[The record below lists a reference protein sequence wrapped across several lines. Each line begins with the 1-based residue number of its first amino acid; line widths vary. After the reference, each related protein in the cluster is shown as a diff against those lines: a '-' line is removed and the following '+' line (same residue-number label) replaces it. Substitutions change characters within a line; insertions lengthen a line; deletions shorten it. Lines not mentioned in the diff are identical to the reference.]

1 LLSKKASLNRIFK
14 VLTAFILSSAL
25 ALWAQSFN
33 GKIAGLVT
41 DSSASVVSNVSVTVT
56 NEGTGAARR
65 VTTDANGAY
74 VVAELPIGYYTVRF
88 ETKGMAT
95 AERRRVKVDVGGE
108 TRADITLS
116 IQAVEQSVDV
126 TADVPVM
133 QQDSAARNEVVD
145 TRQVENLPINGRD
158 FRKLAFLLPGSAP
171 RSTRGSLGSF
181 TVDGQREKSNI
192 FLIDGV
198 DNNDS
203 FRNQPSFNQGGVVGA
218 QATLFPVDALAELS
232 VQTQGS
238 AEFGRN
244 SGAVVNAVIK
254 SGTNAFHGTLFDY
267 FRNDKLNA
275 RNFFETLPGATKGP
289 FKNNNYGGSGG
300 GPVIRNRTFFFVSF
314 EGERGRPSSSLV
326 ITVPGAKDI
335 AAARAANVAAGRA
348 ENPLGTTL
356 LNLYPQENIPGAKAN
371 FAFSVPNV
379 IDSNNFLIKIDH
391 RFNDR
396 FNLSGRYVYGDGNQT
411 FPLNSGQGSELPAFQ
426 TVVPTRVQLAGLNLS
441 QVFTNRLINETRVSF
456 NRFAQTFSPLDAAFD
471 PASIGLNTGATGGL
485 PTIVVGGFE
494 SLGAP
499 TNEPRGRVSQAYQ
512 VSDTL
517 VWTVGSHTIK
527 AGADFR
533 RPLVRSFNDQ
543 FSRGRLSFNTLADLL
558 AGVASPSGTSIA
570 RGATRRDTFSNNLG
584 AFVQDD
590 WRVTRRLTVN
600 LGLRYE
606 YTGPLSEKDDLI
618 SNFIPAMG
626 LVQVGHGLDTL
637 YDRDLNNFAPRV
649 GFAYDLRGNGNTVIR
664 GAYGLFYD
672 APSQDFF
679 LLQSFPNGSV
689 GTNPVPGLGTFTV
702 NFTGPVPFGP
712 GVNIFG
718 NVNSP
723 VPPFTVFGVD
733 PKMRTPYVQSYNFNI
748 EQSIAKGTVLQVGY
762 VGSKGNKLYRVRD
775 INQATAGPA
784 TGLQQRRPFANIYPQ
799 FAGIYELEASANAN
813 YNSLQTVLR
822 RRLAKDLSVFGSYVW
837 SHSIDDA
844 SNGICSCTAGVSL
857 PQDSFNTRAE
867 KAASGFDQRHRFT
880 ANFVYDLNFIPR
892 MLGAWP
898 KRVTSGWQVSGI
910 YTVGTGLPITPFWNG
925 AAPSG
930 SGETSNDR
938 PNAVGTN
945 PNDGPKLRDAWFNTG
960 AFQPALTGT
969 FGNAGR
975 NTVIGPRTNIGDL
988 SVLKTTQIRERMNL
1002 QFRGDFFNIFNH
1014 PNFALPNVTLNS
1026 SAFGTI
1032 ASTVDVGNGNP
1043 LGDGGPRLV
1052 QLSLKLLF

>member
-1 LLSKKASLNRIFK
+1 LFSQKASTTRLPRILCAF
-14 VLTAFILSSAL
+14 VLFGAL
-25 ALWAQSFN
+25 TLWGQSFN
-33 GKIAGLVT
+33 GKIAGVVT
-41 DSSASVVSNVSVTVT
+41 DSTASVIPSVTVTVT
-56 NEGTGAARR
+56 NEGTGYHRR
-65 VTTDANGAY
+65 VITDTNGGY
-74 VVAELPIGYYTVRF
+74 VAAELPVGFYTVRV
-88 ETKGMAT
+88 EAPGMSP
-95 AERRRVKVDVGGE
+95 AELRRVKVDVGGE
-108 TRADITLS
+108 TRADISLS
-116 IQAVEQSVDV
+116 VQAAKQSVDV
-126 TADVPVM
+126 TAEAPVL
-133 QQDSAARNEVVD
+133 QQDSGALNEVVD
-145 TRQVENLPINGRD
+145 TRQVEDLPINGRD

-171 RSTRGSLGSF
+171 RSPRGSLGSF

-203 FRNQPSFNQGGVVGA
+203 FRNQASFNQGGVVGA

-232 VQTQGS
+232 VQSQGS
-238 AEFGRN
+238 AEYGRS

-254 SGTNAFHGTLFDY
+254 SGTNDFHGSLFDF

-289 FKNNNYGGSGG
+289 FKNNNYGGSAG
-300 GPVIRNRTFFFVSF
+300 GPVVRNRTFFFVSF
-314 EGERGRPSSSLV
+314 ENERGRPSSALAIS
-326 ITVPGAKDI
+326 VPGAQDI
-335 AAARAANVAAGRA
+335 AAARAANAAAGRA

-356 LNLYPQENIPGAKAN
+356 LGLYPKENIPGAKAN
-371 FAFSVPNV
+371 YAFSLPNI

-396 FNLSGRYVYGDGNQT
+396 LNLSGRYVYGDGNQT
-411 FPLNSGQGSELPAFQ
+411 FPLNSGQGSELPAYQ

-441 QVFTNRLINETRVSF
+441 QVLTNRLINETRVSF
-456 NRFAQTFSPLDAAFD
+456 NRFAQVFSPLDSAFD
-471 PASIGLNTGATGGL
+471 PASIGLITGAKGGL

-512 VSDTL
+512 FADTI
-517 VWTVGSHTIK
+517 VWTRGSHTIK

-543 FSRGRLSFNTLADLL
+543 FSRGRLTFNSLADLL

-570 RGATRRDTFSNNLG
+570 RGATRRDTYSDNLG

-590 WRVTRRLTVN
+590 WRVTRHLTVN

-606 YTGPLSEKDDLI
+606 YAGPLSEKSDLI
-618 SNFIPAMG
+618 SNFIPSQG

-637 YDRDLNNFAPRV
+637 YDKDWNNFAPRV
-649 GFAYDLRGNGNTVIR
+649 GFAYDLFGRGKTVIR

-672 APSQDFF
+672 SPSQDFF

-712 GVNIFG
+712 GVNVFG
-718 NVNSP
+718 GVNTP
-723 VPPFTVFGVD
+723 TPPFTVFGVD
-733 PKMRTPYVQSYNFNI
+733 QHMRNPYVQSYNFNI
-748 EQSIAKGTVLQVGY
+748 EQTIAAGTVLQVGY

-775 INQATAGPA
+775 INQATAGTVA
-784 TGLQQRRPFANIYPQ
+784 DEQSRRPFANIYPQ
-799 FAGIYELEASANAN
+799 FAGIYELEASANSR
-813 YNSLQTVLR
+813 YNAMQTILR
-822 RRLAKDLSVFGSYVW
+822 RRLAKNLSVYGSHVW

-857 PQDSFNTRAE
+857 PQNSFDTRAE
-867 KAASGFDQRHRFT
+867 KAVSSFDQRHRFT
-880 ANFVYDLNFIPR
+880 ANFVYDVNIFAR
-892 MLGAWP
+892 AFNTWP
-898 KRVTSGWQVSGI
+898 KRITEGWQVSGI
-910 YTVGTGLPITPFWNG
+910 YTIGSGLPITPFWNG
-925 AAPSG
+925 GTPSG

-938 PNAVGTN
+938 PNVVGD
-945 PNDGPKLRDAWFNTG
+945 PNNGPKRPDAWFNTA
-960 AFQPALTGT
+960 AFIAAPAGT

-975 NTVIGPRTNIGDL
+975 NTIIGPRTNIADF
-988 SVLKTTQIRERMNL
+988 SVLKATPIRERMNL
-1002 QFRGDFFNIFNH
+1002 QFRAEFFNIFNH
-1014 PNFALPNVTLNS
+1014 PNFSLPNVMVNS

-1032 ASTVDVGNGNP
+1032 ASTVDVANGNP
-1043 LGDGGPRLV
+1043 LGDGGPRLI
-1052 QLSLKLLF
+1052 QLSLKLAF